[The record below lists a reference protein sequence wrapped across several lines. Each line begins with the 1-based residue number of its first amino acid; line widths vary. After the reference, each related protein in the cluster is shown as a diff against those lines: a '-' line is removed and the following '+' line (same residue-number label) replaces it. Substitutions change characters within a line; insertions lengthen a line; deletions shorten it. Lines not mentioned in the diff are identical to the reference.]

1 MLNAAEGP
9 RNSVA
14 TGAAYY
20 DDMAVVYCGLVAE
33 DLVGFDLSQY
43 FYPAAK
49 FMDEALRDPQSKIV
63 RGNGSKCD
71 GPQSISKYFTILLAR
86 EKKKVI

>member
-14 TGAAYY
+14 TGAEYY

-49 FMDEALRDPQSKIV
+49 FIDEALRDPQSKIV
-63 RGNGSKCD
+63 R
-71 GPQSISKYFTILLAR
+71 
-86 EKKKVI
+86 